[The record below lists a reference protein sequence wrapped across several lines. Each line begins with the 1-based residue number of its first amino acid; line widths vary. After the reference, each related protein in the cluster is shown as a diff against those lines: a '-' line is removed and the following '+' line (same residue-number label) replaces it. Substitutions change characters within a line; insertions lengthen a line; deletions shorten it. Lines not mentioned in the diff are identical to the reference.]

1 MHDAIDLDANAT
13 TRPSAAVVAA
23 MREALEAHWGN
34 PSSVHR
40 RGMEARHRVDLARES
55 VAKLLGCRSRE
66 VLFTSGGTESA
77 NLAIRGVLDRFR
89 GGPRRVLA
97 TSRLEHSAVRECAE
111 HLERRGEAEVVWLP
125 HDAAGVVDLEALES
139 LLGERSQEVALVSL
153 MWANNETGVVAPVEA
168 IGERCRDAGVLFHCD
183 AVQWA
188 GRHPLEWSGTPVDL
202 LTASGH
208 KFHGPKGVGV
218 LVARGSAR
226 FEAQLVGGP
235 QERERRGGT
244 ENLPGI
250 VGLGAAAE
258 EAIRSIEAGRWSSSI
273 LRDRLEAGVLARC
286 PGAVVNGATAPR
298 LPTTANIAFPGLE
311 AEAMLVVLSESGVYA
326 SAGAAC
332 SSGSLDPS
340 PVLLAMGI
348 APDVAHGSVRFSLS
362 DETTSAEID
371 EAIERIAAAHA
382 RLSRSMV

>member
-1 MHDAIDLDANAT
+1 VHDAIDLDANAT

-168 IGERCRDAGVLFHCD
+168 IGERCRAAGVLFHCD

-188 GRHPLEWSGTPVDL
+188 GRHPVGWSGTPVDL
-202 LTASGH
+202 LTASAH

-250 VGLGAAAE
+250 VGLGVAAE

-286 PGAVVNGATAPR
+286 PSAVVHGAAATR
-298 LPTTANIAFPGLE
+298 LPTTSNIAFPGLE

-362 DETTSAEID
+362 DETTGAEID
-371 EAIERIAAAHA
+371 EAIERIASAHA